1 MNYKILSIAVL
12 VLLGQYAMAQAP
24 LELDSCQKWAA
35 KNYPLI
41 QQLQLIQKTEGY
53 SLSNAN
59 KGFLPRI
66 QIAGQASYQSE
77 VTEFPLAI
85 PGMNIDP
92 INKDQY
98 RLYGELNQP
107 LTDLFIIKDHKQL
120 IRTNTAIESQKIQ
133 VAMQN
138 LKERIN
144 NLFFGIL
151 LIDGQVRQMELLLK
165 DLKTGIDQNAT
176 AIVNGAAMSNSALYL
191 AAEELRAKQNLI
203 SLKAKKEA
211 FSQMLALFIG
221 DEKINHQTEF
231 LKPQAHAPN
240 DKILRPELGLFK
252 LQEQALQTQD
262 RLITAK
268 NLPKF
273 NLFLQAGAGRPAL
286 NMLSNE
292 FNLYY
297 IGGARLSWNIG
308 GFYTYRKERK
318 INSLNQD
325 GIAVQKDLFL
335 FNTQMQL
342 KEQEQEILKSEAL
355 MKSDQQIVKL
365 QEDIARSTQL
375 QLAEGSATSTD
386 YILSLNAR
394 DQAQQ
399 NLLLHEIQ
407 LLMAQYQHLTNSGN
421 Y

>member
-1 MNYKILSIAVL
+1 MNYKILSLAIL
-12 VLLGQYAMAQAP
+12 LLLGKNATAQGP

-35 KNYPLI
+35 MNYPLV

-66 QIAGQASYQSE
+66 KIAGQASYQSE
-77 VTEFPLAI
+77 VTEFPIAI
-85 PGMNIDP
+85 PGMTIDP
-92 INKDQY
+92 LNKDQY

-120 IRTNTAIESQKIQ
+120 IKTNTAIESKKIQ
-133 VAMQN
+133 IAMQK

-151 LIDGQVRQMELLLK
+151 LLDGQISQMELLLK
-165 DLKTGIDQNAT
+165 DLKTGISTNSI
-176 AIVNGAAMSNSALYL
+176 AIGNGAAMSNSALYL
-191 AAEELRAKQNLI
+191 QAEELRAQQNLI
-203 SLKAKKEA
+203 SLSAKKEA

-221 DEKINHQTEF
+221 EDKINEQTE
-231 LKPQAHAPN
+231 LMKPRPHRPSSQ
-240 DKILRPELGLFK
+240 IVRPELDLFK
-252 LQEQALQTQD
+252 LQGKALQAQD

-273 NLFLQAGAGRPAL
+273 NLFFQGGAGRPAL

-308 GFYTYRKERK
+308 GFYTYKKERK
-318 INSLNQD
+318 INALNQD
-325 GIAVQKDLFL
+325 GIALQKDLFL
-335 FNTQMQL
+335 FNTKIQL
-342 KEQEQEILKSEAL
+342 KEQEQEILKSQAL
-355 MKSDQQIVKL
+355 MQSDQEIVKL
-365 QEDIARSTQL
+365 QEDIAQSTQL

-386 YILSLNAR
+386 YILALNAR
-394 DQAQQ
+394 DKAQQ
-399 NLLLHEIQ
+399 NLLLHEVQ